1 MSRDEIDNLLF
12 EIMQK
17 NLYNLSLTRKTF
29 EKGIDAPLTGN
40 YWNLDA
46 VQLLYLFCEIEK
58 VFHIQIPV
66 KNLMSYRFI
75 TIRKIGNHIV
85 NLLPASNL

>member
-1 MSRDEIDNLLF
+1 MCRDRINNLLF
-12 EIMQK
+12 EIMRRI
-17 NLYNLSLTRKTF
+17 LYYRPLTKETF
-29 EKGIDAPLTGN
+29 ERGIDVPLTGN

-46 VQLLYLFCEIEK
+46 VQLVYLFCEVEK
-58 VFHIQIPV
+58 NCHIQITV

-75 TIRKIGNHIV
+75 TIRRISDQIV

>member
-1 MSRDEIDNLLF
+1 MCRDGINHLLF
-12 EIMQK
+12 EIMRK
-17 NLYNLSLTRKTF
+17 ILYYRPLTKETF
-29 EKGIDAPLTGN
+29 EKGIDVPLTGN

-46 VQLLYLFCEIEK
+46 VQLVYLLCEVEK
-58 VFHIQIPV
+58 VCHIQIPV

-75 TIRKIGNHIV
+75 TIRRISNQIV